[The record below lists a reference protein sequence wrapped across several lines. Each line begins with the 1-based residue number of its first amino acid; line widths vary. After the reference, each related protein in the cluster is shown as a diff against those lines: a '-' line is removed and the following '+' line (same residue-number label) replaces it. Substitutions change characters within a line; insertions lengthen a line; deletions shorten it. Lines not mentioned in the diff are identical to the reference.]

1 MGGRW
6 QWIDAHFSCLPSQ
19 SNVYGLTTFSK
30 ADGTTKLLTGC
41 MNGKVMSVE
50 YHKHSD
56 KLRPSSREI
65 QFTYIPGD
73 AELVAI
79 DAFRKVF
86 HDDELIIGI
95 AFLKLE
101 ENENKTCQFLN
112 IYSSW
117 EKELDIKP
125 NSDQVTPICQYLKL
139 EFIPYQL
146 THTQLITKNSKET
159 VFLLSGNDKKVHLYR
174 EDVSLEHSFMEVSV
188 VEYFPEFQTITS
200 CILWINIVY
209 VDKNKQRITA
219 RGHQNGEIIVFLV
232 EPLSKVIL
240 KQFSICHDGPI
251 TRVLLF
257 TSESKVAVPACLE
270 HLGLESNT
278 ECDVSDY
285 HLLVVSAVEH
295 SVVYKNVLNK
305 EFSDQLL
312 LPDSNKSD
320 CVMCAC
326 AVDIDFDGQN
336 ELLLGTYGQELL
348 AYKFQTIAPQEPA
361 SPIDNFD
368 ELQTMN
374 SRRKAYSFSV
384 SSKKMYKYTTG
395 DLTSTPKTVY
405 KDDSS
410 MPDNWNINSY
420 SPEVDI
426 ISDMFN
432 TRPSFSKGQPQ
443 AGYQLLWH
451 RSFASPVVAVEH
463 ADVMGDGM
471 DDLIVLTLKGLHILQ
486 PNLTNVAEICF
497 NKLNALLNSS
507 MSNDENEKREAT

>member
-1 MGGRW
+1 
-6 QWIDAHFSCLPSQ
+6 
-19 SNVYGLTTFSK
+19 
-30 ADGTTKLLTGC
+30 
-41 MNGKVMSVE
+41 
-50 YHKHSD
+50 
-56 KLRPSSREI
+56 
-65 QFTYIPGD
+65 
-73 AELVAI
+73 
-79 DAFRKVF
+79 
-86 HDDELIIGI
+86 
-95 AFLKLE
+95 
-101 ENENKTCQFLN
+101 
-112 IYSSW
+112 
-117 EKELDIKP
+117 
-125 NSDQVTPICQYLKL
+125 
-139 EFIPYQL
+139 
-146 THTQLITKNSKET
+146 
-159 VFLLSGNDKKVHLYR
+159 
-174 EDVSLEHSFMEVSV
+174 MEVSV

-200 CILWINIVY
+200 CILWIDIVY

-219 RGHQNGEIIVFLV
+219 RGHQNGEILVFLV

-257 TSESKVAVPACLE
+257 TSENKVAVPECLE
-270 HLGLESNT
+270 HLRLESNT

-285 HLLVVSAVEH
+285 HLLVVSAVEQ

-384 SSKKMYKYTTG
+384 SSKKMYKYPTG

-410 MPDNWNINSY
+410 MPDNWNINNY

-451 RSFASPVVAVEH
+451 RSFSSPVVAVEH

-507 MSNDENEKREAT
+507 MSNDEDEKRKAN